1 MSTNPRVDEG
11 DAKLQSWDQAEPL
24 FKDWLVRTAAAQYGH
39 QLKADRSRVYS
50 LLFGIPL
57 VVLSTFV
64 GTSVFASVNHSPSNG
79 LKWLVGGVS
88 VAAAALGSVQTFLGY
103 AQLSE
108 RHRVAAIRYAN
119 LRREVQQAIAAQD
132 FGPPRD
138 GQDRPSRPPDRR
150 QDVEALAGLGPDARA
165 LWRAD
170 VPRSG
175 LDPDSVTGGSRP
187 VGYGTIQ
194 GLAGAGR
201 TGGSRKAGWVSRE
214 RASRGSTASASL
226 RVSGGRFHFRSISF
240 RIEV

>member
-1 MSTNPRVDEG
+1 MSTNPRVDER
-11 DAKLQSWDQAEPL
+11 DPKLQSWDQAEPL

-132 FGPPRD
+132 FGPATDIRREMD
-138 GQDRPSRPPDRR
+138 KIGQAGPQIGDKTWRR
-150 QDVEALAGLGPDARA
+150 SLDWVRTRELSGVPMYPEA
-165 LWRAD
+165 
-170 VPRSG
+170 
-175 LDPDSVTGGSRP
+175 DSTLTR
-187 VGYGTIQ
+187 
-194 GLAGAGR
+194 
-201 TGGSRKAGWVSRE
+201 
-214 RASRGSTASASL
+214 
-226 RVSGGRFHFRSISF
+226 
-240 RIEV
+240 